1 MMKIVEVL
9 GVPPSSMLDHAPKAR
24 KYFDKMPDG
33 SYVPKKSKD
42 GKKVKNGLNLGS
54 SWHYYCTVAL
64 SQNTTQ
70 MWIKVFLV
78 R

>member
-42 GKKVKNGLNLGS
+42 GKKVKNGLNSES
-54 SWHYYCTVAL
+54 SWY
-64 SQNTTQ
+64 
-70 MWIKVFLV
+70 
-78 R
+78 

>member
-9 GVPPSSMLDHAPKAR
+9 GVPPVQMLDHAPKAR

-42 GKKVKNGLNLGS
+42 GKKV
-54 SWHYYCTVAL
+54 
-64 SQNTTQ
+64 
-70 MWIKVFLV
+70 

>member
-9 GVPPSSMLDHAPKAR
+9 GVPPAHMLDHAPKAR

-42 GKKVKNGLNLGS
+42 GKKVN
-54 SWHYYCTVAL
+54 
-64 SQNTTQ
+64 
-70 MWIKVFLV
+70 
-78 R
+78 

>member
-42 GKKVKNGLNLGS
+42 GKKLKKTDLTSEVHDIS
-54 SWHYYCTVAL
+54 TAL
-64 SQNTTQ
+64 
-70 MWIKVFLV
+70 
-78 R
+78 